1 MFTGIIEDTAVVV
14 KDVEDAGEGKRIS
27 LTRPEALEDINTGE
41 SINVSG
47 VCLTVEEFDEE
58 TVSFFLAEETLEKT
72 WFSEISKGDELNI
85 EKSLTPDD
93 RMGGHIVQGHVDT
106 PAEILEIEELEEGWN
121 FKFEKPNKLENLLVH
136 KGFVAVEGISLTVTD
151 IDEESFSVTVIPETW
166 SRTNFSEKSEGDKVN
181 LEPDMMGKYV
191 QKNLEKR
198 E

>member
-27 LTRPEALEDINTGE
+27 LTRPEALEDINNGE

-47 VCLTVEEFDEE
+47 ACLTVEEFGEE

-121 FKFEKPNKLENLLVH
+121 FKFQKPNKLENLLVH
-136 KGFVAVEGISLTVTD
+136 KGFIAVEGISLTVTD

-166 SRTNFSEKSEGDKVN
+166 NRTNFSDKNEGDKVN

-191 QKNLEKR
+191 QKNLKKR